1 MAGREV
7 TDVMHVAQA
16 TSPAA
21 YTAGAVSTVYG
32 TLSTHD
38 LAVWVGL
45 LCTVGTFIVNL
56 WFQMRADA
64 RAEEDAKGE
73 REERMIRVA
82 SYTGP
87 ERRGRGAER
96 GGEASRPKAVS
107 VDPPDAARGVRASEP
122 AGDNDEHQ

>member
-45 LCTVGTFIVNL
+45 LCTVGTFVVNL

-64 RAEEDAKGE
+64 RAEEDAKGA
-73 REERMIRVA
+73 REERLIRTQ
-82 SYTGP
+82 SYHGP
-87 ERRGRGAER
+87 ERRGRGAE
-96 GGEASRPKAVS
+96 GGEAP
-107 VDPPDAARGVRASEP
+107 VDPPDTAPGVRASEP
-122 AGDNDEHQ
+122 HGDVDEHRQRESPW